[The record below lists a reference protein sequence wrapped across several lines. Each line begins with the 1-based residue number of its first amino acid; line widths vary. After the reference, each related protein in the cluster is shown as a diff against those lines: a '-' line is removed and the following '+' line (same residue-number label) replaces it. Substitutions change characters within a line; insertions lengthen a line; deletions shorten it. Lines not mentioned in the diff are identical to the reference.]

1 MGVKTVDEATGGP
14 MELQEAFIWA
24 LVYNFFGWIGWV
36 WYFSDSKRRMLHNV
50 ASKTITL
57 SAMR

>member
-1 MGVKTVDEATGGP
+1 